1 MKRSSSKRR
10 LLTTVSAIVCFLG
23 IGIKNLPAQQ
33 ASPTAAPD
41 KKDKSVGRLLYGKVL
56 DMKDDPL
63 ADAVVYL
70 TDTRTRSVKSY
81 IVGVDGT
88 YRFPALS
95 SAVDYEVYAQYKGR
109 KSEAK
114 SVSQFDDRS
123 QVYIDLKIDTRYPHA
138 FL

>member
-41 KKDKSVGRLLYGKVL
+41 KKDKNAGRLLYGKVL
-56 DMKDDPL
+56 DGRDNPVVN
-63 ADAVVYL
+63 AVVYL
-70 TDTRTRSVKSY
+70 TNTRTRAVKTY
-81 IVGVDGT
+81 IVNQDGT

-123 QVYIDLKIDTRYPHA
+123 QVYIDLKIDTR
-138 FL
+138 